1 MLIVS
6 SDSDDRR
13 LLDSSD
19 ESDASDNM
27 DNSSDD
33 NNASDDIDMALN
45 FFCLSIGDT
54 KGRCLLIGKGRS
66 FKSLFLMPRC
76 VIVTVTC
83 QTCTNAHFFSMGLKR
98 SCACSFV
105 HLKMHKCTVSGT
117 PSHRHF
123 ISCRSRA
130 CSDLSHCQ
138 QYTAS
143 LTQCS
148 E

>member
-6 SDSDDRR
+6 SDSDDQR

-19 ESDASDNM
+19 KSDASDDM

-45 FFCLSIGDT
+45 IFCLSIGDT
-54 KGRCLLIGKGRS
+54 KGRCLLIGKGRN
-66 FKSLFLMPRC
+66 FKSLFFDAEM
-76 VIVTVTC
+76 C
-83 QTCTNAHFFSMGLKR
+83 QCHCDVSNMHKCTLFLMGLKR

-105 HLKMHKCTVSGT
+105 HLAFDGT
-117 PSHRHF
+117 PSEVQL
-123 ISCRSRA
+123 
-130 CSDLSHCQ
+130 LSK
-138 QYTAS
+138 
-143 LTQCS
+143 